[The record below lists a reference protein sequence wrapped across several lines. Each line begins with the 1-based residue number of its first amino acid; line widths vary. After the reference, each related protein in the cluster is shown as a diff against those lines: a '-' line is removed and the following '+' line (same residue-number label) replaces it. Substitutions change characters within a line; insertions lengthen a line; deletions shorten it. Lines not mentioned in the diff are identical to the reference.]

1 MSSRQERTEA
11 KQRHKLK
18 AIIIALVIVLIMLIG
33 VIGWG
38 LSHQLNKRNKIDT
51 QESASPVQ
59 KHTVANSNHEKSRRS
74 SSSIE
79 SNDSEMNNEITS
91 VQNSV
96 TDESQE
102 VNAYGH
108 SVEVNQQDNTGIA
121 ESDRQRNEDLENL
134 DYIVT
139 APLTYEQKTIQMKAW
154 GFSFTPAPPSENLVI
169 WGRDVR
175 SNTGSIGIVHPD
187 GSVEKVN

>member
-1 MSSRQERTEA
+1 MSSRYERA
-11 KQRHKLK
+11 KEQQPYKKVKNRIVITIIAAL
-18 AIIIALVIVLIMLIG
+18 IIIGGEVVF
-33 VIGWG
+33 
-38 LSHQLNKRNKIDT
+38 HQLNKQNKIDT

-59 KHTVANSNHEKSRRS
+59 KHTVANNNNEKSRSS

-96 TDESQE
+96 ADESQE

-108 SVEVNQQDNTGIA
+108 LVEENQQDNTDIA

-139 APLTYEQKTIQMKAW
+139 APLTYEQKMIQMKAW

-169 WGRDVR
+169 WGRDVMP
-175 SNTGSIGIVHPD
+175 STGSIGIVYPD
-187 GSVEKVN
+187 GSVEKAN